1 MIRTARVV
9 VVPVLL
15 AMAGSAFATV
25 TVTDDAGRSITL
37 EHPAQRIV
45 SLAPHVTE
53 MLYAAGAGD
62 RIVAAVSY
70 SDYPEAAKELPRVGA
85 YNRFDIERVL
95 AHEPDL
101 VIGWQSG
108 NPEGSLEKLRRLG
121 PPLYV
126 TEPRSLEAIASNL
139 ERMGRLAGTPDR
151 AGQAA
156 SGFRARYRRLRDRHA
171 DRPSIE
177 VFYEIWNDPLMT
189 INGEHLI
196 SDIIRGCGGRNAF
209 ADLPAIAPRI
219 SVESVLARDPAVI
232 IASGMGD
239 ERPEWLEEW
248 TQWPELEAVQ
258 RGNVYFIPPQLLQRH
273 APRVLDGMERMCEL
287 LEEARAS

>member
-1 MIRTARVV
+1 MSHTARILAAM
-9 VVPVLL
+9 VLL
-15 AMAGSAFATV
+15 AMAGPAFAEV
-25 TVTDDAGRSITL
+25 TVTDDTGRSITL
-37 EHPAQRIV
+37 ERPAQRIV

-62 RIVAAVSY
+62 RVVAAVSY
-70 SDYPEAAKELPRVGA
+70 SDYPEAARDLPRVGA
-85 YNRFDIERVL
+85 YNRFDIEQVL

-108 NPEGSLEKLRRLG
+108 NPDGSLEKLRRLG

-139 ERMGRLAGTPDR
+139 ERMGRLAGTSDQ

-156 SGFRARYRRLRDRHA
+156 SEFRQRYERLRDRHA
-171 DRPSIE
+171 DRPSLE

-196 SDIIRGCGGRNAF
+196 SDIIRGCGGRNVF

-219 SVESVLARDPAVI
+219 SIEAVLARDPEVV
-232 IASGMGD
+232 IASGMDD

-248 TQWPELEAVQ
+248 KQWPELEAVK
-258 RGNVYFIPPQLLQRH
+258 RGNVYFIPPDFLQRH

>member
-1 MIRTARVV
+1 MIRTARIV

-15 AMAGSAFATV
+15 AMAGSAFASV

-108 NPEGSLEKLRRLG
+108 NPADSLEKLRRLG

-156 SGFRARYRRLRDRHA
+156 SRFRERYERLRDRHA
-171 DRPSIE
+171 DRTSIE

-248 TQWPELEAVQ
+248 TQWPELEAVR